1 MIRKDL
7 GDIRALTLIRVVLE
21 RTEDEE
27 LRNQLEEYLQNNE
40 EALRII
46 TLIQQGDSQAENELA
61 ELGSVFVKAVAKQYV
76 DKGLSD
82 EELIAA
88 SRYGMLRASHKF
100 DKSRGFKFASYAVWW
115 MREAILQEIRKKE
128 NNI

>member
-1 MIRKDL
+1 MANNNSTTNKVKKPI
-7 GDIRALTLIRVVLE
+7 I
-21 RTEDEE
+21 
-27 LRNQLEEYLQNNE
+27 NNE

-46 TLIQQGDSQAENELA
+46 TLIQQGDSHAENELA

-76 DKGLSD
+76 GKGLSK

-115 MREAILQEIRKKE
+115 MREAILQAIHKKKITKE
-128 NNI
+128 ERI

>member
-1 MIRKDL
+1 MANNNTTTNKVKKPI
-7 GDIRALTLIRVVLE
+7 I
-21 RTEDEE
+21 
-27 LRNQLEEYLQNNE
+27 NNE

-46 TLIQQGDSQAENELA
+46 ALIQQGDSHAKNELA

-76 DKGLSD
+76 GKGLSD

-88 SRYGMLRASHKF
+88 SRYGMLRASHKL

-128 NNI
+128 NN

>member
-1 MIRKDL
+1 M
-7 GDIRALTLIRVVLE
+7 A
-21 RTEDEE
+21 
-27 LRNQLEEYLQNNE
+27 NNNTTTNKVKKPIINHE

-46 TLIQQGDSQAENELA
+46 TLIQQGDSHAENELA

-76 DKGLSD
+76 GKGLSD

-115 MREAILQEIRKKE
+115 MREAILQAIHKKKITKE
-128 NNI
+128 ERI